1 MDKLVGEIENYIVTL
16 GDDVMA
22 VMKRSVLVVIT
33 VGILSLLFGGCASF
47 EPDVSPVP
55 DPIDSTQNTRDPSV
69 TLERIYFSQ
78 NAMDRTSCYN
88 FSLKIK
94 PNTGTISFD
103 AWCIIDREDFQEVN
117 IQDCS
122 LPREEWDAFLELAE
136 EIGLE
141 NLEELK
147 KQTSS
152 PSIHIADATT
162 QNLTLYWSDGSYEK
176 KVIPKDIDESL
187 WEFMR
192 NAANQNHLRGGLEQ
206 SARDCRATRRG

>member
-55 DPIDSTQNTRDPSV
+55 DPIDSTQNTRDPSA

-88 FSLKIK
+88 FSLTIK
-94 PNTGTISFD
+94 PNTVTISFD

-141 NLEELK
+141 NLEE
-147 KQTSS
+147 
-152 PSIHIADATT
+152 
-162 QNLTLYWSDGSYEK
+162 
-176 KVIPKDIDESL
+176 
-187 WEFMR
+187 
-192 NAANQNHLRGGLEQ
+192 
-206 SARDCRATRRG
+206 

>member
-55 DPIDSTQNTRDPSV
+55 DRIDSTQNTRDPSV

-192 NAANQNHLRGGLEQ
+192 ELAKRYAHE
-206 SARDCRATRRG
+206 SP